1 MGPWKYCLYKYILG
15 IYHKTWKQTDHEPI
29 YIYTKPRF
37 NAGDWK
43 NVSRVNITCYGTMVI
58 RAVVREK
65 VWIFQCS
72 EKLFS
77 YIVAYLIE
85 LGQLNTYRT
94 CKQ

>member
-1 MGPWKYCLYKYILG
+1 
-15 IYHKTWKQTDHEPI
+15 
-29 YIYTKPRF
+29 
-37 NAGDWK
+37 
-43 NVSRVNITCYGTMVI
+43 MVI

-77 YIVAYLIE
+77 YVAYLKE
-85 LGQLNTYRT
+85 LGQLNTYRI

>member
-1 MGPWKYCLYKYILG
+1 
-15 IYHKTWKQTDHEPI
+15 
-29 YIYTKPRF
+29 
-37 NAGDWK
+37 
-43 NVSRVNITCYGTMVI
+43 MVI

-85 LGQLNTYRT
+85 LGQLNTGYVNSRIEF
-94 CKQ
+94 KWVGGVKAIKKRL